1 MLGYMMEE
9 IDLAGVPFILL
20 VLLDSG
26 PPVVR
31 GQHSDMS
38 RQLMDIAVAEATTLA
53 SFPLGS
59 VICHDSTTG
68 PMLRL
73 IGIDRVQSLPRAQKG

>member
-1 MLGYMMEE
+1 MLGYMTEE
-9 IDLAGVPFILL
+9 IDLAGVPFIPL
-20 VLLDSG
+20 VLLNGG

-38 RQLMDIAVAEATTLA
+38 RQLMDIGVAEATTLA
-53 SFPLGS
+53 SFSLGS

-68 PMLRL
+68 SMLRL
-73 IGIDRVQSLPRAQKG
+73 IGIDGVQSLPRAQKG